1 MSVRKNLKGAV
12 VQVVFSSVFPAG
24 GWDPGRR
31 RQKDHVNDWFQGWCH
46 AQGLGFYYLGH
57 TLEGMGMLMLDRVQL
72 TGWGSGKMI
81 L

>member
-1 MSVRKNLKGAV
+1 MSLRKILKVAG
-12 VQVVFSSVFPAG
+12 VQVVFSSVLSAG

-31 RQKDHVNDWFQGWCH
+31 RQKDHVNDWLQGWCH
-46 AQGLGFYYLGH
+46 AQGLSFYYLGH
-57 TLEGMGMLMLDRVQL
+57 ALEGMGMLMLDKVQL